1 MFLYFGIIDVFFA
14 RSQIR
19 LVDGMTQDA
28 QVAGKIVLQ
37 VGEFILGDD
46 G

>member
-1 MFLYFGIIDVFFA
+1 MLLYFGIIDVFFA

-19 LVDGMTQDA
+19 LVDCMSQDS
-28 QVAGKIVLQ
+28 QIAGKIVLQ